1 MHYQFKNTNTM
12 KKLKPIKITKEQI
25 LTMERATSRMIELEN
40 NLRINHHRVHK
51 NKKAYSRQENK
62 KISNFF

>member
-1 MHYQFKNTNTM
+1 MLNDNINKMKN
-12 KKLKPIKITKEQI
+12 LKPIKITKEQI
-25 LTMERATSRMIELEN
+25 LTMERATSRNIELEN

-51 NKKAYSRQENK
+51 SKKTYSRQENK

>member
-1 MHYQFKNTNTM
+1 M

-51 NKKAYSRQENK
+51 SKKTYSRQENK

>member
-1 MHYQFKNTNTM
+1 MKN
-12 KKLKPIKITKEQI
+12 LKPIKITKEQI
-25 LTMERATSRMIELEN
+25 LTMERATSRNIELEN